1 VLFCG
6 QDFENM
12 EADTV
17 AALAT
22 LTGELAGNYYPLAK
36 MDAKTQE
43 QLIQDHFLFRN
54 DDEWVF
60 HLTQMWCKQ
69 ASGVC

>member
-1 VLFCG
+1 MAADIALVISLFIDNWLPWF

-17 AALAT
+17 AALSQ
-22 LTGELAGNYYPLAK
+22 LTGELAGNYHPLAK
-36 MDAKTQE
+36 MDEATQN

-54 DDEWVF
+54 DDE
-60 HLTQMWCKQ
+60 
-69 ASGVC
+69 